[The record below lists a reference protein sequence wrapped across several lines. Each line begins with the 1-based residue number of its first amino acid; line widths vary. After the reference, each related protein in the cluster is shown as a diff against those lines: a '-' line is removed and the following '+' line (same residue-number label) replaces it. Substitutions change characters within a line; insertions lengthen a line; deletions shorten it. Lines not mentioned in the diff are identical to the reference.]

1 MNRDDKSNN
10 SRTPRKQYGS
20 RKRDNEPE
28 DKPRPKSPQPPY
40 VLQKMKI
47 RSYMGD
53 ECRNGIMNV
62 VEKMTN
68 VDREVAYADKKKII
82 KLEDK
87 VQSLD
92 GDIYTYQ

>member
-1 MNRDDKSNN
+1 
-10 SRTPRKQYGS
+10 
-20 RKRDNEPE
+20 
-28 DKPRPKSPQPPY
+28 
-40 VLQKMKI
+40 
-47 RSYMGD
+47 MGD